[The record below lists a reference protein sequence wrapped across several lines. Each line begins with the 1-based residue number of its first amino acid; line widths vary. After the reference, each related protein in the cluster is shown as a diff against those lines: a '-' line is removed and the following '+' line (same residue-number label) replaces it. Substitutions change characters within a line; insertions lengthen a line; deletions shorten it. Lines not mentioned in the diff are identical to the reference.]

1 MLRFLNTKIEGFASI
16 QYMEFNWSSQDRGI
30 VIISA
35 SNGSGKSKLINSL
48 FWALYG
54 KTMSGAVEMWVS
66 IRPKDY
72 KGVKVELEFEKDG
85 KQYKVIRCQGYTGKV
100 EGRTGKNGLFFYQGG
115 NLDTG
120 RDKRGIQERID
131 KILGY
136 SPELFLNS
144 VVFGQKQARLMD
156 DKSANKKR
164 FFEEAFEVGIFQDA
178 YAKAKAKF
186 EKVSQEVTNL
196 KIDIDVKNK
205 SIKAMEEKIEMAN
218 RLEVRWIDEHVKRIG
233 FLENALEEAK
243 EELIEWSENKD
254 NSLSG
259 LKDDIKTLKRQ
270 RKELGDVFTKY
281 HEANSNVIRLESDIK
296 LDDKSIS
303 NCDKMIEANEENI
316 ANLPTSCP
324 ECGRPYNKE
333 DLRKSVDIYKQ
344 KIGGFTRD
352 KRAYTLAKKQ
362 HERSLL
368 DAKEKLSSLK
378 EQLNQVNSLDSK
390 IESLE
395 NALQKEED
403 NTQMGEILTKKVKRA
418 KKNLKECK
426 EERYVPDEG
435 LNIEEI
441 RNCIGKTEKFINNL
455 KKELIK
461 RRVEKNRY
469 QFAMES
475 FSNKGIKPWLFN
487 ILLEQVNER
496 LENYEQLSGFKVVF
510 WVDMGSANGDI
521 RVLVN
526 RFGIEVP
533 YEDLSGGQQQLIN
546 LTTIFAINEV
556 IQETK
561 PCGLFIGDELFE
573 SLDKTNVEVVAN
585 ILQDRAEKQ
594 SIFLVTHLLDFNI
607 QNSEVIKLEN
617 VNGITTLLS

>member
-178 YAKAKAKF
+178 YVKAKVKF
-186 EKVSQEVTNL
+186 EKVSYEVTSL
-196 KIDIDVKNK
+196 KTDIDVKNK
-205 SIKAMEEKIEMAN
+205 SIKAMEEKIEMAK
-218 RLEVRWIDEHVKRIG
+218 RLEARWIDDHVKRIG
-233 FLENALEEAK
+233 FLENALEEAR
-243 EELIEWSENKD
+243 EELEEWEDNKGD
-254 NSLSG
+254 SIDKLRSQIKE
-259 LKDDIKTLKRQ
+259 LKKQ
-270 RKELGDVFTKY
+270 RKELGDVFTQY
-281 HEANSNVIRLESDIK
+281 NECHGNVIRLESDIK
-296 LDDKSIS
+296 LDEKSIS
-303 NCDKMIEANEENI
+303 NCDKIIEINEENI
-316 ANLPTSCP
+316 ENLPTSCP

-333 DLRKSVDIYKQ
+333 DLRKSVDTYKQ
-344 KIGGFTRD
+344 KIEGFNRD
-352 KRAYTLAKKQ
+352 KKAYTLAKKQ
-362 HERSLL
+362 HEKSLL

-395 NALQKEED
+395 NTLQKEED

-426 EERYVPDEG
+426 EERYVPDEN